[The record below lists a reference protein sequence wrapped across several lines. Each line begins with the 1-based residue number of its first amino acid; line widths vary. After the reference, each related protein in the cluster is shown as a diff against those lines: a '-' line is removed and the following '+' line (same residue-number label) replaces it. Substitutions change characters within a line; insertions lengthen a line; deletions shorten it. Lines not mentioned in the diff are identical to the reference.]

1 MKIWAWFCNS
11 PKKCSLGCDFSYIV
25 TSHIFR
31 SLSGESPVNFG
42 RSAGILPVWLTQ
54 GCSKIYLLLISTST
68 HITQLQH
75 HAATHPH
82 CAGGANRTPH
92 VETTWQY
99 QIAKRFIGCQ
109 VAVIVDRTNHYANQ
123 GHQYKESSGC
133 TCFRFSNVRDETVIF
148 EFGVPRW
155 LCQHWKVRNDN
166 QTKLSFGMKLDPWK
180 RYLKCRRQECT
191 EIIWHF
197 FGSYVFN
204 LLYQT
209 GVMLA

>member
-133 TCFRFSNVRDETVIF
+133 TCFRFSNVRRNSYLWIWCTPLA
-148 EFGVPRW
+148 VPALESSKW
-155 LCQHWKVRNDN
+155 QPN
-166 QTKLSFGMKLDPWK
+166 Q
-180 RYLKCRRQECT
+180 
-191 EIIWHF
+191 
-197 FGSYVFN
+197 
-204 LLYQT
+204 
-209 GVMLA
+209 A